1 MASATVKLRPLDAS
15 SASELKEATAVLA
28 ESLTWDRVAVVAEEK
43 LFASNGKRQGYTLGA
58 FSDADE
64 LLGVLAQ
71 AGRFI
76 KMLAVRPDARRRG
89 IGTALLDAARE
100 NLTRSAALENREA
113 RPKLRIADHAGNYL
127 SPGLDVRY
135 TGGQDFLRARGFA
148 QVGTNQ
154 NLRAPLAENPS
165 LRPEHLAALDAK
177 VAAFGYTV
185 RRATQAEQRPLAD
198 MVAKVF
204 SPIWALE
211 VERALGPGL
220 GGPAAERTPQL
231 PEGAAVHVALD
242 PSGAP
247 VAFAAH
253 DGNNRGLGWFG
264 PMGTLDAH
272 RGKGL
277 GELLHLL
284 CLRDVAES
292 GQAEGGVIAWVGPV
306 EFYARVCGAKLD
318 RRFVAF
324 EES

>member
-1 MASATVKLRPLDAS
+1 MAAATVKLRPLDAT
-15 SASELKEATAVLA
+15 SASELKEATALLA

-43 LFASNGKRQGYTLGA
+43 LFASNGKRRGYTIGA
-58 FSDADE
+58 FSPSGDE

-76 KMLAVRPDARRRG
+76 KMLAVRPGARRRG
-89 IGTALLDAARE
+89 IGTALIEAARE
-100 NLTRSAALENREA
+100 NLALENPGGP
-113 RPKLRIADHAGNYL
+113 RPRLRAADHAGNYL
-127 SPGLDVRY
+127 SPGLDERY
-135 TGGQDFLRARGFA
+135 TDGQEFLRARGFA
-148 QVGTNQ
+148 QVATSQ
-154 NLRAPLAENPS
+154 NLRAPLQDNPS

-185 RRATQAEQRPLAD
+185 RRATTADQKPLSD

-211 VERALGPGL
+211 LERALGPAL
-220 GGPAAERTPQL
+220 GGPAAERTPEL

-242 PSGAP
+242 PGGAP

-284 CLRDVAES
+284 CLRDVAQS
-292 GQAEGGVIAWVGPV
+292 GQVEGGVIAWVGPI

-318 RRFVAF
+318 RRFVAY